1 MQTWHLV
8 FIGGGFAALIF
19 GAEWLVRGS
28 SRLAVTAGISPV
40 VVGLTVVAF
49 GTSSPELG
57 VSLISVFGGNGGI
70 ALGNVVGSNLCNVLL
85 ILGLAAL
92 ASPLPVDPRLIRRDV
107 PLMIAASLLLWAMA
121 MDGKVSRWDGIVLF
135 AGILVY
141 IGRDLYLFRKE
152 SRFRQQAAS
161 PVLPG
166 LGSQPNRRLH
176 VDLLLIVAGVL
187 VLVSGARMLVA
198 GAVALA
204 TAMGV
209 SEMVIGLTIV
219 SIGTSLPEIATS
231 LVAGYRGNS
240 DIAVG
245 NIVGSNLFNILAVL
259 GLTAALAPGGVP
271 APPEALSF
279 DIPLMVSVMVVC
291 LPVFITGRSVSRWEG
306 AMFFGGYAAYILYL
320 LLPGMRNLL

>member
-1 MQTWHLV
+1 MGIWQLV
-8 FIGGGFAALIF
+8 FIGGGFAALVF

-28 SRLAVTAGISPV
+28 ARLAVTAGVSPV

-57 VSLISVFGGNGGI
+57 VSLISVFRGSGGI

-92 ASPLPVDPRLIRRDV
+92 ASPLPVDPRLIRKDV
-107 PLMIAASLLLWAMA
+107 PLMIAASILMWAVA
-121 MDGKVSRWDGIVLF
+121 LDGTVSRLDGIVLF
-135 AGILVY
+135 GGIVAY
-141 IGRDLYLFRKE
+141 IGRDLVVFRRE
-152 SRFRQQAAS
+152 SRFRRQAARPS
-161 PVLPG
+161 TRAASVNPG
-166 LGSQPNRRLH
+166 RLH
-176 VDLLLIVAGVL
+176 VDLFLIVMGVIVL
-187 VLVSGARMLVA
+187 VGGARMLVA

-204 TAMGV
+204 AAMGV

-231 LVAGYRGNS
+231 VVAGFRGNS

-259 GLTAALAPGGVP
+259 GLTAAAAPDGVP
-271 APPEALSF
+271 ASQQALSF
-279 DIPLMVSVMVVC
+279 DLPFMVAVMVVC
-291 LPVFITGRSVSRWEG
+291 LPVFITGRRISRWEG
-306 AMFFGGYAAYILYL
+306 ALFFGGYSAYILYL